1 MIPTQ
6 GQIRK
11 VLVTLTETG
20 PFQFK
25 YCSSSVPLA
34 RALEES
40 NTFLLEPCILL
51 QTLEC
56 LSSLSKRNLRPQWLH
71 LPSSGSSV
79 EQLEPEECGALDKL
93 KLLLGPGKALPGA
106 SVG

>member
-1 MIPTQ
+1 M
-6 GQIRK
+6 
-11 VLVTLTETG
+11 TEAD

-40 NTFLLEPCILL
+40 KTFLLEPRILL

-56 LSSLSKRNLRPQWLH
+56 LSSLSKRNFRPQWLH
-71 LPSSGSSV
+71 APSSGSSV
-79 EQLEPEECGALDKL
+79 EQLEPKESGALDKL
-93 KLLLGPGKALPGA
+93 EWQVDLCKALGGISEA
-106 SVG
+106 